1 MHVYETT
8 HPVAHSAEEMFALV
22 ANVEDY
28 PKFLPLC
35 EELKVTRRE
44 EREGRDVLVATMTVG
59 YGMIHE
65 SFTTRGASRPRR
77 AAPSWSNISTGRSRF
92 LENRWR
98 FQPTG
103 ARRLRGR
110 VLYRLCLPL
119 APVRAAGGR
128 AVRARRSSAT
138 PAPSRRAPMWSMA
151 ETDVASRLTAMSSS
165 RLSARSTLRRLI
177 SPRPR
182 SPNSTPLVHD
192 RGRRAGRRRNARAR
206 PASPPCRRRARRCR

>member
-8 HPVAHSAEEMFALV
+8 HPVAHSADEMFALV

-65 SFTTRGASRPRR
+65 SFTTRVHLDR
-77 AAPSWSNISTGRSRF
+77 AARTILVEYLDGPFTF

-103 ARRLRGR
+103 ASCERGR

-128 AVRARRSSAT
+128 ALRARG
-138 PAPSRRAPMWSMA
+138 RALYQ
-151 ETDVASRLTAMSSS
+151 RL
-165 RLSARSTLRRLI
+165 
-177 SPRPR
+177 
-182 SPNSTPLVHD
+182 
-192 RGRRAGRRRNARAR
+192 RG
-206 PASPPCRRRARRCR
+206 PRRCGLWA